1 MSYVPPHRKKLTNNI
16 PEGFSLN
23 LRRKTLV
30 IPVINNKYIVTKYK
44 NKGETTFIS
53 GGCKT
58 NENIRNCAG
67 KELGEES
74 RYSIKNRNFKKNFT
88 FNVGPKYRSPEE
100 LAQNK
105 NRKIVVVTTYHTFF
119 LKPTKT
125 FKNIYNNFHKFIP
138 RTKTEKEM
146 SNIML
151 MSLNN
156 LNKNSKLWV
165 IMKNKVLPELR
176 KRR

>member
-1 MSYVPPHRKKLTNNI
+1 MPYVPPHLRKKHAL

-30 IPVINNKYIVTKYK
+30 VPMINNKYIVTKYK
-44 NKGETTFIS
+44 NTGNTTFIS
-53 GGCKT
+53 GGCKSK
-58 NENIRNCAG
+58 ENIRNCAG
-67 KELGEES
+67 KELGEEA

-88 FNVGPKYRSPEE
+88 FNVGPNYRSPKE

-105 NRKIVVVTTYHTFF
+105 NRKIVVITTYHTFF
-119 LKPTKT
+119 LKPTKP
-125 FKNIYNNFHKFIP
+125 FKNIYTNFHKFTP
-138 RTKTEKEM
+138 RTNSEKEM

-156 LNKNSKLWV
+156 LNNNNKLWV
-165 IMKNKVLPELR
+165 VMKNKVLPELR